1 MSASAASRRYSPQE
15 KETLTARALALL
27 QQGHSRTE
35 AADAL
40 GLGKS
45 TLYDWLAPRQAEAD
59 LAQRN
64 AAMLLLDETGNS
76 QHTRLRALLYC
87 RNFLWA
93 CWTER
98 LARLDTDAMRMLA
111 AIDRLD
117 RMLDRLTGGL
127 YFLPKDKKK
136 DSAEQPAD
144 LPEIPEDFPA
154 EIPAAENNIVQSI
167 DNKAIVEEEAL
178 PEESIFPAKIPT
190 TAAPATQRP
199 PVRKKGAPIPPG
211 WGFKRGKR

>member
-1 MSASAASRRYSPQE
+1 MQTAPRHYSPQE
-15 KETLTARALALL
+15 KESLTTQALSLIS
-27 QQGHSRTE
+27 QGYTRTE
-35 AADAL
+35 AAKAL
-40 GLGKS
+40 NMGKS
-45 TLYDWLAPRQAEAD
+45 TLYDWLAARQTEAL
-59 LAQRN
+59 LAQQ
-64 AAMLLLDETGNS
+64 AATMLYLDSNGSSLHERLHLLLHS
-76 QHTRLRALLYC
+76 RAT
-87 RNFLWA
+87 LWNEWSSHVPHIDA
-93 CWTER
+93 Q
-98 LARLDTDAMRMLA
+98 AMRLLA